1 MIKQTK
7 EKIKYTKIN
16 QEEWNKIVEAGC
28 EWTKPITHEKLMEN
42 IRDEFKLYLSPCIP
56 IPRNWFPK
64 DIKDKKVLGLACG
77 GGQQMPILAAN
88 GADCTVLDISEEQ
101 LKQDKLVIER
111 EHIRYN
117 VVQGDITERLPFED
131 NSFDIII
138 LAFVNVYIEDMQFV
152 WDECYRV
159 LKPEGNLISTLDN
172 GINCLFK
179 DQSKEPL
186 IVENKL
192 PLNTLKNR
200 EDLAG
205 YNGYNKDRLYR
216 FSHTLED
223 NIRGQLKVGFTL
235 IDLFEDRDSEET
247 EGFLIKNYISQYI
260 NTLAKKWFFN

>member
-1 MIKQTK
+1 MNKEYTK
-7 EKIKYTKIN
+7 KVVKYTRIN
-16 QEEWNKIVEAGC
+16 EQEWNKIVEAGC
-28 EWTKPITHEKLMEN
+28 EWTKPITHKQFIDNLKH
-42 IRDEFKLYLSPCIP
+42 DFKLYLSPSIP
-56 IPRNWFPK
+56 IPRNWFPEN
-64 DIKDKKVLGLACG
+64 IKDKKLLGLACG
-77 GGQQMPILAAN
+77 GGQQMPILASN
-88 GADCTVLDISEEQ
+88 GADCTVLDISEKQLEQ
-101 LKQDKLVIER
+101 DMSVMNRENIKYNLV
-111 EHIRYN
+111 H
-117 VVQGDITERLPFED
+117 GDITEKLPFNND
-131 NSFDIII
+131 SFDIII

-260 NTLAKKWFFN
+260 NTYEHKV